1 MPNIISSKHL
11 EIEKLYL
18 SGQPILKIAK
28 HFSVSPKVILSAM
41 KKAGITRRN
50 HKEARAIY
58 FENKNPSFSLKRIT
72 SQNQKEIIM
81 LGIALY
87 WAEGYKTD
95 KSKGVDFANSDPEMI
110 VSFIK
115 FLRTCYDLDE
125 SKFRIQLYAFSDQD
139 ISNLITFWSNLTQ
152 IPQSQFS
159 KPYIKT
165 NSSANRRKMQF
176 GLVHIRYSDKK
187 MLFDILERIQ
197 DLKRKSLGKQ
207 CVGGR
212 VVNCI

>member
-1 MPNIISSKHL
+1 MPNIISSQHP

-18 SGQPILKIAK
+18 SGQPIIKIAE
-28 HFSVSPKVILSAM
+28 HFSVSPKVIMSAM
-41 KKAGITRRN
+41 KKAGVERRN
-50 HKEARAIY
+50 HKDARAAY
-58 FENKNPSFSLKRIT
+58 FENKKPSFSPRKIT
-72 SQNQKEIIM
+72 SQKQKEIVSI
-81 LGIALY
+81 GVALY

-110 VSFIK
+110 FSFIT
-115 FLRTCYDLDE
+115 FLRTCYILNE

-139 ISNLITFWSNLTQ
+139 IAKIIAFWSTLTQ

-159 KPYIKT
+159 KPYIKA
-165 NSSANRRKMQF
+165 SSSSNKRKMQF

-197 DLKRKSLGKQ
+197 AIKS
-207 CVGGR
+207 R
-212 VVNCI
+212 